1 MFGKQISNMN
11 KFQIKKIDDRTMTIE
26 VLQGNKVVLE
36 RKFLIDLGL
45 KLDLVKEKLR
55 QEVQLMEVREEEKL
69 RLENKK
75 KDFIKLIGKKLEL

>member
-1 MFGKQISNMN
+1 LFGKQISNMN